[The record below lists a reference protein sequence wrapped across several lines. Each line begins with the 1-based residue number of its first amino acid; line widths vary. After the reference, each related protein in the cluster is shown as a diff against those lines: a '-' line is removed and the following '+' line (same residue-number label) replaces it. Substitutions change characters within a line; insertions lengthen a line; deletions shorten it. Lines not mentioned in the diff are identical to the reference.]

1 VFPHLEAR
9 VRIGCGIPNSK
20 DSLSLLMVQYS
31 KDIRLKKTV
40 VLLPVAQTK
49 TIKTAISAQFSQQPP
64 RGPGA

>member
-1 VFPHLEAR
+1 
-9 VRIGCGIPNSK
+9 
-20 DSLSLLMVQYS
+20 MVQYS